1 MNTDTFRQRFNTK
14 NGKSNKTF
22 FTQSAISQFIDLS
35 FPGEKKNSFLS
46 FDFVS
51 QAVMN
56 LLVVTLCSSNQIT
69 TNRTQKLYRGN
80 INRK

>member
-1 MNTDTFRQRFNTK
+1 MVSPIKHFSLNHPLANLLISRFQVK
-14 NGKSNKTF
+14 
-22 FTQSAISQFIDLS
+22 
-35 FPGEKKNSFLS
+35 KKNSFLT

-69 TNRTQKLYRGN
+69 TNRTRKLYRGN
-80 INRK
+80 INRKLC